1 MNIKMKKPISVDDI
15 YEMII
20 DMLPEMGLDIEEGEI
35 K

>member
-1 MNIKMKKPISVDDI
+1 MKKPISADDI

-20 DMLPEMGLDIEEGEI
+20 DMLPEMGLDIEEE

>member
-1 MNIKMKKPISVDDI
+1 MKKPIITDDI

>member
-1 MNIKMKKPISVDDI
+1 MKKPISADDI